1 MKKTHATIAIFLWL
15 IALTTSAQNMY
26 RNYSSPI
33 NVPRPTNA
41 VSVVH
46 SNGYVYL
53 FQADE
58 NGKLSATEIDPLS
71 MNPTG
76 NAMYFQLTIP
86 NTSYIIIT
94 LNGGFEDA
102 NGNFVLFGV
111 VSYDNFITHQY
122 YQYPIYVR
130 TASNL
135 SSCDVY
141 CDQNS
146 SYGEYTAGCDGYN
159 QNMDEVYMFVHEQE
173 LVAVEATFPSNM
185 HKFILNTITNPYDIY
200 TDISWDR
207 INHHF
212 IASGSAHNSPTGH
225 EDPFVEVLDLL
236 NFTSVY
242 SIAEY
247 YICDPTV
254 THSSEYK
261 SLHVQLDDNNLILY
275 HDLERYD
282 NSSVY
287 DIIWLTRIKN
297 FWDVNTV
304 FVDES
309 WFYELPNAK
318 LFAKDLIY
326 DSKNNRLDFL
336 GEFNKCREGT
346 IQLLAQVDPYLLSSG
361 IEIGQLGATFMG
373 GTCLNDQPPYEDI
386 AYNDLKMSNLVL
398 NIYNPCYPILIAGVE
413 YGKQSVLTETYD
425 ISLSLCDKP
434 IWHEDKPASPSV
446 IPYSHNITSH
456 TSGTPVPTNVFP
468 DIIIMTY
475 LCDEPDACSHQ
486 FGGKS
491 LQKSLTNNPTAEI
504 SIEYG
509 KLFVCEGFEG
519 VIQYSL
525 YDMAGKLLQQGETQ
539 NGKYSSLI
547 LPNGV
552 YLLKATDATGRQM
565 VKKVVL
571 Y

>member
-1 MKKTHATIAIFLWL
+1 MKKAYATIAIFLWL

-33 NVPRPTNA
+33 NVPRPTSA

-46 SNGYVYL
+46 SNGNVYL

-76 NAMYFQLTIP
+76 NDNGFVINQQG
-86 NTSYIIIT
+86 YIIH
-94 LNGGFEDA
+94 LNGSFEDA
-102 NGNFVLFGV
+102 SGDFVLFG
-111 VSYDNFITHQY
+111 YRL
-122 YQYPIYVR
+122 QYPNVYLPQNPAYIKIL
-130 TASNL
+130 SDF
-135 SSCDVY
+135 SSCDVFY
-141 CDQNS
+141 EA
-146 SYGEYTAGCDGYN
+146 SYTGEFTAGCDGYN
-159 QNMDEVYMFVHEQE
+159 QNMQEAYMFVNGED
-173 LVAVEATFPSNM
+173 LVAVDP
-185 HKFILNTITNPYDIY
+185 TNPSIMNYLEPNQNDFY

-207 INHHF
+207 INYHF
-212 IASGSAHNSPTGH
+212 IASGSARNSPTGH